1 MALYYA
7 AGDRT
12 AALRQYDRCAAALK
26 QELGIA
32 PERRTIDLYE
42 RIKLDQMSDVE
53 TMEFNP
59 ASAFNGN
66 SSQSDIVRHLKILQK
81 LLTAVQRRIQR
92 DIKAIEVSKPKRN
105 ILD

>member
-1 MALYYA
+1 
-7 AGDRT
+7 
-12 AALRQYDRCAAALK
+12 
-26 QELGIA
+26 
-32 PERRTIDLYE
+32 
-42 RIKLDQMSDVE
+42 MSDVE

-105 ILD
+105 IID